1 MSRYVGEEW
10 TLTMPIIAS
19 LRAILPSL
27 ALALTAGAA
36 FADAAQDCRATTLTA
51 EERATAC
58 RSADGEAESYEQ
70 LAFTHLD
77 AGRPEDALAAAR
89 RAVEIANTLTL
100 GSREEAQ
107 TAAPR
112 MVPLDPKYEPAQ
124 GFLLQALA
132 ETGAVDE
139 AIAAYREARAA
150 GIEDTAGH
158 LANGLAWGLYR
169 VGEHETALP
178 VIEDWLTAHPEPM
191 GNPEYHFMVD
201 TAAHIMAA
209 AGQADRAVDTFLRAV
224 ELGGTGERIFYETQ
238 LTNLGFSPGEDDAG
252 FEAALRACVAT
263 GEACRLF

>member
-1 MSRYVGEEW
+1 M
-10 TLTMPIIAS
+10 TAS
-19 LRAILPSL
+19 A
-27 ALALTAGAA
+27 AL
-36 FADAAQDCRATTLTA
+36 ADAAQDCQDATLTPEA
-51 EERATAC
+51 RNAAC
-58 RSADGEAESYEQ
+58 RTADGEAESYEQ

-100 GSREEAQ
+100 GSPEEVQ
-107 TAAPR
+107 TSGSAPR
-112 MVPLDPKYEPAQ
+112 MVRLDPKYEPAQ

-139 AIAAYREARAA
+139 AIAAYHEAQAA

-158 LANGLAWGLYR
+158 LANGLAWGLYMA
-169 VGEHETALP
+169 GEHEKALP
-178 VIEDWLTAHPEPM
+178 IIEDWLTVHPEPM

-209 AGQADRAVDTFLRAV
+209 AGQADRAVDTFLRAA
-224 ELGGTGERIFYETQ
+224 EIGGTGERIFYETQ
-238 LTNLGFSPGEDDAG
+238 LTNLGFAPGEGEEG

-263 GEACRLF
+263 GEACKLF